1 MKNSFLIYNE
11 YAEILEDLSNE
22 EVGILFRAIFD
33 YEINRKEPKF
43 TGLMKMAFKVIK
55 GNLDRDRNKY
65 DKRCETSAENGKRGG
80 RPKTIDS
87 AKIVTL
93 LEQGM
98 SVTDVTKLTGASKR
112 QIYRIQAGL
121 ESVPKP
127 NQNLKKPKKP
137 DNDNENDTDTDTEN
151 DNDNDSDA
159 EYKTRGTSAD
169 LSDADENGTNAD
181 LSISSEEE
189 RTSADLSTSKRE
201 NEKSADLFD
210 FIQNAFGRTLNSIE
224 YEMIQSWEDSDLTR
238 YAVKESI
245 LNGAR
250 GIRYIQTVLESWKA
264 KGFKTVQE
272 VQAYQNKRRQ
282 MKISHDQDT
291 TLARFDN
298 AKDIEISES
307 EEQELKNILAEMEKG

>member
-22 EVGILFRAIFD
+22 ELGILFRAIFD
-33 YEINRKEPKF
+33 YEINRKEPEF

-98 SVTDVTKLTGASKR
+98 SVANVTKLTGVSKR
-112 QIYRIQAGL
+112 QIYRIQASL
-121 ESVPKP
+121 ENVTKP

-137 DNDNENDTDTDTEN
+137 DNDNENETDTDN
-151 DNDNDSDA
+151 DNETDNDAETDSDVNADFA
-159 EYKTRGTSAD
+159 EPGAGETNADLFASEDKSKTSAD
-169 LSDADENGTNAD
+169 LFSF
-181 LSISSEEE
+181 IEE
-189 RTSADLSTSKRE
+189 
-201 NEKSADLFD
+201 
-210 FIQNAFGRTLNSIE
+210 AFGRPFNSIE
-224 YEMIQSWEDSDLTR
+224 YELINSWEDNDLTR

-264 KGFKTVQE
+264 KGFKTVQD
-272 VQAYQNKRRQ
+272 VQAYQEKYKETKFKQPEKGLPEWFHQNVDTQKP
-282 MKISHDQDT
+282 SEEDQDEMDK
-291 TLARFDN
+291 L
-298 AKDIEISES
+298 
-307 EEQELKNILAEMEKG
+307 LKEFE

>member
-33 YEINRKEPKF
+33 YEINRREPKF

-137 DNDNENDTDTDTEN
+137 DNDNENDNDTEN

-181 LSISSEEE
+181 LSISSGEE
-189 RTSADLSTSKRE
+189 RTSADLSTSKNE

-250 GIRYIQTVLESWKA
+250 GIRYIQTVLSSWEV
-264 KGFKTVQE
+264 KGFKTVQD
-272 VQAYQNKRRQ
+272 VQAYQRKYNKTKFKQ
-282 MKISHDQDT
+282 QEKEPPEW
-291 TLARFDN
+291 FDKKN
-298 AKDIEISES
+298 ENVEMTDSEKEELDNLLKEI
-307 EEQELKNILAEMEKG
+307 GG